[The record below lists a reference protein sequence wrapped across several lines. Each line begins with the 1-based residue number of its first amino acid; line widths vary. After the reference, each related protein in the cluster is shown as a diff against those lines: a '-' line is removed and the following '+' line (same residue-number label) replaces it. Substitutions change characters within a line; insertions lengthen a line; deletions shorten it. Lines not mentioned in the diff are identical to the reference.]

1 MRELHLS
8 STISVLPDAFLKIR
22 SQSMISFDRKGISKF
37 LSRDV
42 TRQNHLPQ
50 QLKHTVKEGLS
61 LVLKYL
67 SFIKSSPNLGNFSR
81 CNFVKFNHI
90 MLKRI
95 VCISLAV
102 LFALPLAAQDNMGE
116 AASADSLYE
125 FRFQSGNDRFFS
137 VFKENEAQ
145 LKALCEFVDCHRPTI
160 EAGTMPLYVD
170 GYCRS
175 MGTDEENLRTAKTRA
190 SRVKSELIVRK
201 QLTENCFV
209 TKTHASDGE
218 FVTVRIIIP
227 TRDAPPAG
235 KVVAVET
242 EVMPGAETNS
252 DNEDTVLPE
261 KTETAGTAVATATD
275 VTAVPA
281 SCGDNGISELT
292 LRANLLRWAT
302 LTPDLGVE
310 WRVSRNIGI
319 LVNGTWT
326 SWSWDNKNRRYA
338 LWRVSPEVRYY
349 IGKEKRGYLGAMYHI
364 GEFNYKLGNTGRQ
377 GDYQGGGITGGWQ
390 LPLGRAISL
399 DFHAALGYTYADYDK
414 YNVTDGVR
422 VRTESGVKKNYW
434 GINQLGVTLVWKF
447 LK

>member
-1 MRELHLS
+1 MEEHHLKYPAFILS
-8 STISVLPDAFLKIR
+8 DVFLKIR
-22 SQSMISFDRKGISKF
+22 SQLMISFDRKGITKF

-42 TRQNHLPQ
+42 TRRNHLPQ
-50 QLKHTVKEGLS
+50 QLKHTVKEGLA
-61 LVLKYL
+61 LKLKCL
-67 SFIKSSPNLGNFSR
+67 SFIKSSPILGNFTR
-81 CNFVKFNHI
+81 YNFVKFNHA
-90 MLKRI
+90 MLKRV
-95 VCISLAV
+95 VCISLVV

-125 FRFQSGNDRFFS
+125 FRFKSGNDRSFGVS
-137 VFKENEAQ
+137 KENEAQ
-145 LKALCEFVDCHRPTI
+145 LKAPFEFVDCHRPAI
-160 EAGTMPLYVD
+160 EVGTMPLYVD

-175 MGTDEENLRTAKTRA
+175 MGTDEENLRTAKIRA
-190 SRVKSELIVRK
+190 SRVKSG
-201 QLTENCFV
+201 T
-209 TKTHASDGE
+209 
-218 FVTVRIIIP
+218 
-227 TRDAPPAG
+227 
-235 KVVAVET
+235 
-242 EVMPGAETNS
+242 AE
-252 DNEDTVLPE
+252 
-261 KTETAGTAVATATD
+261 TAVATATD
-275 VTAVPA
+275 ATAVPV
-281 SCGDNGISELT
+281 SCDDNGIPELT

-349 IGKEKRGYLGAMYHI
+349 ISKEKRGYLGAMYHI
-364 GEFNYKLGNTGRQ
+364 GEFNYKLGDIGKQ
-377 GDYQGGGITGGWQ
+377 GNYQGGGITGGYQ
-390 LPLGRAISL
+390 LPLNYSFSL

-434 GINQLGVTLVWKF
+434 GINQLGVTLMWKF